1 MARPLFNDLRERAM
15 ARVAAGEPIRQI
27 AAALAI
33 KPFLR
38 IEVVAAAADH
48 WERRAWQDGRP

>member
-1 MARPLFNDLRERAM
+1 M